1 MPCFGKL
8 AGLSMF
14 VYLNYLYF
22 FVVKTGGGVPC
33 AIICMLSSMLGATG
47 DHKIDHKFFALKEL
61 PAYSQLLL
69 YFYQFLPSLKVLLQ
83 C

>member
-1 MPCFGKL
+1 
-8 AGLSMF
+8 MF
-14 VYLNYLYF
+14 VHLNYLYF
-22 FVVKTGGGVPC
+22 FVVKTGSGVPC
-33 AIICMLSSMLGATG
+33 AITCVLNSMLGATR

-69 YFYQFLPSLKVLLQ
+69 YFYQFPPSLKALVQ